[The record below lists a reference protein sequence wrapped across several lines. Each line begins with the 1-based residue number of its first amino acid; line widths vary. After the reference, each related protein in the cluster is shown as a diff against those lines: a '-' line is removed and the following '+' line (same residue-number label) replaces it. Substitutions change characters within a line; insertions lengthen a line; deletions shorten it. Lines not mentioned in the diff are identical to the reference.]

1 MGPLKGQLGFLGVS
15 PFGLLG
21 KGMELFFR
29 PPGGSFE
36 KDQGKWQGTEK
47 SGGGG
52 AGGGVGTETNTNKA
66 REEID
71 AFCPRER
78 GAGRLW
84 AVTGEEDFT
93 APELSKLH
101 ALRLH

>member
-1 MGPLKGQLGFLGVS
+1 MKKIKGNGKALK
-15 PFGLLG
+15 
-21 KGMELFFR
+21 KA
-29 PPGGSFE
+29 
-36 KDQGKWQGTEK
+36 
-47 SGGGG
+47 GGGG